1 MFNPSVGSVGSILSV
16 VGSVT
21 NFSRNGLADWLLQ
34 RISSLLILSYI
45 IFLLVYFKIYSFSF
59 VSWVHL
65 QSTWAMK
72 AVNILLALSFAVHA
86 WIGLWTVF
94 TDYIN
99 NKTLRLLLQVALA
112 LFLLALLFWMLVIT
126 LKLGKL

>member
-1 MFNPSVGSVGSILSV
+1 M

-45 IFLLVYFKIYSFSF
+45 IFLLVYFKVYSFSF
-59 VSWVHL
+59 TSWIHL
-65 QSTWAMK
+65 QSMWGMK
-72 AVNILLALSFAVHA
+72 AVNILLAASVVVHA

-94 TDYIN
+94 TDYVN
-99 NKTLRLLLQVALA
+99 NKTLRLVLQVALV
-112 LFLLALLFWMLVIT
+112 LFLLGLLFWMLVIT
-126 LKLGKL
+126 LKLGK